1 VIVTAVDPLIGTT
14 IGGHYEIEALVGVGA
29 IGRSN
34 LPPSLDGFQQ
44 DPLSN
49 RACRFPA
56 HGLRVVSRDAALR
69 NSWVLDGSVEAV
81 QTEGVEIVP

>member
-1 VIVTAVDPLIGTT
+1 MLMMIAITTAITMET
-14 IGGHYEIEALVGVGA
+14 SHCRRCAL

-34 LPPSLDGFQQ
+34 FPPSLDGFQQ

-56 HGLRVVSRDAALR
+56 HARANPNRG
-69 NSWVLDGSVEAV
+69 
-81 QTEGVEIVP
+81 TELVT